1 MNNQIQ
7 AQQIVEAALQI
18 ASRQGWEKTSVRE
31 ISKAIGYST
40 IKIYSDFQN
49 KEGLLK
55 EIQKQGFSLLKNEY
69 QKSVQANDNPE
80 TQLIELTVAHYRFAI
95 HQKTYYDLMF
105 QMNGSTCSLPG
116 GSVLE
121 NASLPIREL
130 LQFIAGNV
138 DKTLFF
144 HWWALA
150 HGFVAITNADKTKE
164 SEAILTL
171 REIMK
176 NFIKGIKA

>member
-1 MNNQIQ
+1 MNHQIN
-7 AQQIVEAALQI
+7 AQHIIDAALKL
-18 ASRQGWEKTSVRE
+18 AAERGWEKTSVRE

-40 IKIYSDFQN
+40 IKIYSDFES

-55 EIQKQGFSLLKNEY
+55 AIQKQGFSLLKSEY
-69 QKSVQANDNPE
+69 MRSVQSADTVE
-80 TQLIELTVAHYRFAI
+80 TKLIELTVAHYRFAVY
-95 HQKTYYDLMF
+95 QKTYYDLMF

-130 LQFIAGNV
+130 LQTIAGKA

-150 HGFVAITNADKTKE
+150 HGFVAITTADKTKE
-164 SEAILTL
+164 NEAIATL

-176 NFIKGIKA
+176 NFIKGIKT